1 MCIRDSFD
9 THLCRNVDWPRLA
22 IRMNKLG
29 NQFDIV
35 FSQFAAPRFAH
46 TLKRL
51 GPGIV
56 RAGIG
61 FGGHALKVVILHH
74 QPSLA

>member
-1 MCIRDSFD
+1 
-9 THLCRNVDWPRLA
+9 
-22 IRMNKLG
+22 MNKLG